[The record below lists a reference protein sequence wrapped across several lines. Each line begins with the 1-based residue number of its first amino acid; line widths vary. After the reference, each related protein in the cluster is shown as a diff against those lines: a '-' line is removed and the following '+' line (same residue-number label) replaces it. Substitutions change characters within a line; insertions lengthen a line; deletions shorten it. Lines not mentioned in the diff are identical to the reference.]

1 LHVRGSASFAREF
14 QDMPASRNLLPSFKP
29 IGILNRLARIKR
41 DVRHRAC
48 GRREASSGTRHAAA
62 EAAHRFRRT
71 AMIRNFSSI
80 LGAVG
85 FALAV
90 AVCLLATVGTGKAE
104 QPGGRSGDPF
114 RFCSVSMAVKL
125 PIADSMRNNAQ
136 A

>member
-1 LHVRGSASFAREF
+1 LHVRGSASFACEF
-14 QDMPASRNLLPSFKP
+14 QDMPTSPNLLPSFKP
-29 IGILNRLARIKR
+29 IGILNTSGRIKR
-41 DVRHRAC
+41 DVHHRAC
-48 GRREASSGTRHAAA
+48 GRREASSGTGHAAA

-85 FALAV
+85 LALAV

-114 RFCSVSMAVKL
+114 CFCSGSMVVNP
-125 PIADSMRNNAQ
+125 PIADSMRNNAR